1 MIIPY
6 RLNLGDTIGVVAPC
20 NPIIG
25 DNIEELES
33 ARKIVEEEGFKVK
46 YAKNIFSNTNGY
58 SSTAKEKA
66 EDINQMFQDK
76 QVKMIWCAKG
86 GENSNSTF
94 EYLDYELIK
103 QNPKI
108 LCGYS
113 DVNSITNMITAKTGL
128 VTFNGTNFKTIATD
142 QTDYS
147 YKQAIKMFVDA
158 SQKLGMQE
166 EEEYETIQAGQT
178 QGELIGGNLS
188 IIKGM
193 IAGKYKLDFTDKIL
207 FLEEFGLETSPA
219 LASNYLYYM
228 KQNDIFKKIK
238 GLWIGFYE
246 NERNISLEKIILD
259 VVRR

>member
-1 MIIPY
+1 
-6 RLNLGDTIGVVAPC
+6 
-20 NPIIG
+20 
-25 DNIEELES
+25 
-33 ARKIVEEEGFKVK
+33 
-46 YAKNIFSNTNGY
+46 
-58 SSTAKEKA
+58 
-66 EDINQMFQDK
+66 
-76 QVKMIWCAKG
+76 
-86 GENSNSTF
+86 
-94 EYLDYELIK
+94 
-103 QNPKI
+103 
-108 LCGYS
+108 
-113 DVNSITNMITAKTGL
+113 
-128 VTFNGTNFKTIATD
+128 
-142 QTDYS
+142 
-147 YKQAIKMFVDA
+147 MFVDA

-178 QGELIGGNLS
+178 KGELIGGNLS

-259 VVRR
+259 VIRR